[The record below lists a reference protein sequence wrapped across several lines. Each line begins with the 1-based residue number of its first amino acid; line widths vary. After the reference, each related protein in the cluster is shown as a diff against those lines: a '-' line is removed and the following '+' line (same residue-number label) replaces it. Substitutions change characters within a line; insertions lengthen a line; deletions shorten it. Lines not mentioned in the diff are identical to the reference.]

1 MNAQDGHERRLAGAV
16 PRLRAYLSPSE
27 RADTRLAHLLEDLRT
42 GLWFVPGLFVV
53 GAALLAAITV
63 EIDHR
68 QDTVPNWLAFGGGPT
83 SAQQILATVATSMMT
98 FTGLVFT
105 ISVVV
110 LQLASSQFSPR
121 VLRTFLRDRGSQ
133 VPLGIFTATFV
144 YALIVLVQVRVGTI
158 GPVFVPSLSVTVAL
172 MMVLTSLV
180 AFVYFVNHVAQS
192 IRVAHIIQSVA
203 EETRT
208 VIHAV
213 HLDGPHVPG
222 PYEQPVDLE
231 LGECRQVIAL
241 DHRGG
246 VLAGLDI
253 AGLIDVAR
261 RHRCV
266 LWLVRDMGDF
276 VAEGGPLFEVYGP
289 AEVPAREILRQV
301 DIARERSMRQDPAYG
316 FRQLV
321 DIGEKALSPALNDPT
336 TAVQALDRLLD
347 LLGAIARRGT
357 PTGVYEDDDGEIR
370 LVRPVM
376 SWSGYVALA
385 FEEIREYG
393 GSSIQVQRRLR
404 AAIDELL
411 ETVPEQLHPPLERQ
425 RRLLAQSAAR
435 YFTDPE
441 ELALAIAPDESGIGN
456 VDGEP
461 RATNRTDSSP

>member
-1 MNAQDGHERRLAGAV
+1 MNASDGHERRVAGVV

-27 RADTRLAHLLEDLRT
+27 RADTRLTHLFDYLRT

-53 GAALLAAITV
+53 GAVVLAVITV
-63 EIDHR
+63 ALDHR
-68 QDTVPNWLAFGGGPT
+68 HEGLPDWLAFGGGPT
-83 SAQQILATVATSMMT
+83 SAQQILATIATSMMT

-144 YALIVLVQVRVGTI
+144 YALIVLVQIRIGSI
-158 GPVFVPSLSVTVAL
+158 GPVFVPALSVTVAL
-172 MMVLTSLV
+172 LLVLASLV

-192 IRVAHIIQSVA
+192 IRVSHIIESVA
-203 EETRT
+203 AETRT
-208 VIHAV
+208 VIDAV
-213 HLDGPHVPG
+213 HVDGNHAPA
-222 PYEQPVDLE
+222 PYGQPVDLD
-231 LGECRQVIAL
+231 LGERRQVISL
-241 DHRGG
+241 DRRGG
-246 VLAGLDI
+246 ALAGLDI

-261 RHRCV
+261 RHHCV

-276 VAEGGPLFEVYGP
+276 VAEDGPLFEVYGDSGVP
-289 AEVPAREILRQV
+289 VREVLRQV

-336 TAVQALDRLLD
+336 TAVQVLDRLLD
-347 LLGAIARRGT
+347 LLGRIARCGT
-357 PTGVYEDDDGEIR
+357 PTGVYEDDDGQVR

-411 ETVPEQLHPPLERQ
+411 ETVPDELHPPLERQ
-425 RRLLAQSAAR
+425 RRLLEQSAAR

-441 ELALAIAPDESGIGN
+441 ELALAVAPDESGMGN
-456 VDGEP
+456 VEDE
-461 RATNRTDSSP
+461 S

>member
-1 MNAQDGHERRLAGAV
+1 LAGVA
-16 PRLRAYLSPSE
+16 PRLGAYLSPSE
-27 RADTRLAHLLEDLRT
+27 RADTRLAHLVENLRT
-42 GLWFVPGLFVV
+42 GLWFVPGLFVL
-53 GAALLAAITV
+53 GAAVLAVLTV
-63 EIDHR
+63 AVDHWY
-68 QDTVPNWLAFGGGPT
+68 DSLPNWLAFSGGPT
-83 SAQQILATVATSMMT
+83 SAQQILVTIATSMMT

-144 YALIVLVQVRVGTI
+144 YALIVLVQA
-158 GPVFVPSLSVTVAL
+158 LSVTVAL
-172 MMVLTSLV
+172 LMVLSSLA

-192 IRVAHIIQSVA
+192 IRVAHIIESVA
-203 EETRT
+203 TETRA
-208 VIHAV
+208 VIDTV
-213 HLDGPHVPG
+213 HLDGSHAPFPA
-222 PYEQPVDLE
+222 EQPVDLE

-241 DHRGG
+241 DRRGG

-253 AGLIDVAR
+253 AGLIDVAQ
-261 RHRCV
+261 RHGCV
-266 LWLVRDMGDF
+266 LWLVSNVGDF
-276 VAEGGPLFEVYGP
+276 VTEQGPLFEVYGSSDVP
-289 AEVPAREILRQV
+289 TREVLRQV

-336 TAVQALDRLLD
+336 TAVQAIDRLLD
-347 LLGAIARRGT
+347 LLGRIARRGT
-357 PTGVYEDDDGEIR
+357 PTGVYEDDDGEVR

-393 GSSIQVQRRLR
+393 GPSIQVQRRLR

-411 ETVPEQLHPPLERQ
+411 GTVPEGLRPPLERQ

-456 VDGEP
+456 VDDEP
-461 RATNRTDSSP
+461 